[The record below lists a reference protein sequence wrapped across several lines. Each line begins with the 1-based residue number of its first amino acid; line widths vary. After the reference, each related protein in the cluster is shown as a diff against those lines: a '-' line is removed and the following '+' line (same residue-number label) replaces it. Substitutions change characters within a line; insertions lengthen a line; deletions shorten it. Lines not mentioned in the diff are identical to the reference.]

1 MVIAAMVIVTTVIVA
16 MIYTTHVVTKVTVV
30 MMSFVML
37 KEHGLHG
44 FDNVY
49 NKIEKTIS
57 LSLKTLIGLFNSHIV
72 TTNVAMIIVA
82 MVTYMPLLW

>member
-1 MVIAAMVIVTTVIVA
+1 MVIVTMVIVA

-30 MMSFVML
+30 MMSCVML
-37 KEHGLHG
+37 KKHGLHG

-49 NKIEKTIS
+49 NKIEKAIS

-72 TTNVAMIIVA
+72 MINVA
-82 MVTYMPLLW
+82 MVTCMLLLW